1 MIDDIMTKLRYTLH
15 TPIASNIASL
25 SSTLPPLDNISVQTR
40 LSEKQISN
48 LTFALSRHSNPNAK
62 QAELAF
68 FGWSPHALSEE
79 IVQCRI
85 CQRRVGLWAFT
96 DQTVGRGDTQGMD
109 LERRGNGLDPVAE
122 HLHWCPL
129 GIEGW
134 WDNCALLKGARGNIG
149 DFTISKTVKRRKWIK
164 A

>member
-1 MIDDIMTKLRYTLH
+1 MIDDIMTKLRHTLH

-25 SSTLPPLDNISVQTR
+25 SSTLPPLDDISVQTR

-79 IVQCRI
+79 IAQCRI
-85 CQRRVGLWAFT
+85 CQRRVGLWAFSSPA
-96 DQTVGRGDTQGMD
+96 VGRGDV
-109 LERRGNGLDPVAE
+109 ERRGNGLDPVGE
-122 HLHWCPL
+122 HLNWCPL
-129 GIEGW
+129 GIDGW
-134 WDNCALLKGARGNIG
+134 WDNCALLKGGRGNIG
-149 DFTISKTVKRRKWIK
+149 DLTISKTVKRRKWIK

>member
-1 MIDDIMTKLRYTLH
+1 MMNKLRNTLH

-25 SSTLPPLDNISVQTR
+25 ASTLPILDHISFRTR
-40 LSEKQISN
+40 LSEKQIAN
-48 LTFALSRHSNPNAK
+48 LTFALSRYSTPSHI

-68 FGWSPHALSEE
+68 FGWSPHTLSEE

-85 CQRRVGLWAFT
+85 CQRRLGLWAFSS
-96 DQTVGRGDTQGMD
+96 QTAGHGNA
-109 LERRGNGLDPVAE
+109 EKRGNGLDPVAE
-122 HLHWCPL
+122 HLTWCPL

-134 WDNCALLKGARGNIG
+134 WDACALLKGGRGNIG
-149 DFTISKTVKRRKWIK
+149 DLTVSKAVKRRKWIK

>member
-1 MIDDIMTKLRYTLH
+1 MIDEIMTQLRYTLH

-25 SSTLPPLDNISVQTR
+25 SSTLPSLDNLSLQTR

-48 LTFALSRHSNPNAK
+48 LTFALSRYSTASSA

-85 CQRRVGLWAFT
+85 CQRRVGLWAFSN
-96 DQTVGRGDTQGMD
+96 QAVGRGDV
-109 LERRGNGLDPVAE
+109 ERRGNGLDLVAE

-129 GIEGW
+129 GIDGW
-134 WDNCALLKGARGNIG
+134 WDNCALLKGGRGNIG
-149 DFTISKTVKRRKWIK
+149 DLTISKTVKRRKWIK

>member
-1 MIDDIMTKLRYTLH
+1 MIDDIMTKLRNTLH

-25 SSTLPPLDNISVQTR
+25 SSTLAPNNISLTTR

-48 LTFALSRHSNPNAK
+48 LTFALSRYVTPSPI

-68 FGWSPHALSEE
+68 FGWAPHALSEE
-79 IVQCRI
+79 IIQCRI
-85 CQRRVGLWAFT
+85 CLRRVGLWAFSS
-96 DQTVGRGDTQGMD
+96 QTVGRGESAAVDM
-109 LERRGNGLDPVAE
+109 ERRENGLDPVAE

-129 GIEGW
+129 GIEEW
-134 WDNCALLKGARGNIG
+134 WDSCALLKGGRGNIG
-149 DFTISKTVKRRKWIK
+149 DLTISKAVKRRKWIK

>member
-25 SSTLPPLDNISVQTR
+25 ASTLPPLDSLSLQTR
-40 LSEKQISN
+40 LSEEQISN
-48 LTFALSRHSNPNAK
+48 LTFALSRYSNPNAK

-85 CQRRVGLWAFT
+85 CQRRVGLWAFS
-96 DQTVGRGDTQGMD
+96 DQTVGPGDV
-109 LERRGNGLDPVAE
+109 ERRGNGLDPVAE

-129 GIEGW
+129 GIDGW
-134 WDNCALLKGARGNIG
+134 WDNCALLKGGRGNIG
-149 DFTISKTVKRRKWIK
+149 DITISKAVKRRKWIK

>member
-1 MIDDIMTKLRYTLH
+1 MTKLRHTLH
-15 TPIASNIASL
+15 TPIASNVASL
-25 SSTLPPLDNISVQTR
+25 ASTLPPLDNISLNTR

-48 LTFALSRHSNPNAK
+48 LTFALSRYSTPIAR

-85 CQRRVGLWAFT
+85 CQRRLGLWAFSSGAST
-96 DQTVGRGDTQGMD
+96 SNG
-109 LERRGNGLDPVAE
+109 GLDPVGE
-122 HLHWCPL
+122 HLNWCPL
-129 GIEGW
+129 GIDGW
-134 WDNCALLKGARGNIG
+134 WDNCALLKGGRGNIG
-149 DFTISKTVKRRKWIK
+149 DLTISKAVKRRKWIK